1 MPQLLIFFVALLLL
15 EGCATNGQSVSP
27 VIERIS
33 EEELSRIMPQPLATL
48 SMDDLVRL
56 SKEGMTAAQ
65 IIEQI
70 KSSNSMYD
78 LTPSQS
84 LLLSKQGVDSQI
96 LDYIHTSRELAVRN
110 SIADE
115 INKREKIKREEL
127 ESLKRQQLRAY
138 DPFCRNGPIG
148 VYPYGAYSSHFGTGF
163 GMRYGRPW
171 GCW

>member
-1 MPQLLIFFVALLLL
+1 MPKLLIFIVVLLLL
-15 EGCATNGQSVSP
+15 AGCATNGQSVP

-33 EEELSRIMPQPLATL
+33 EEELSRILPQPLATL
-48 SMDDLVRL
+48 SLNDLVSL
-56 SKEGMTAAQ
+56 SKEGMTATQ

-84 LLLSKQGVDSQI
+84 VLLSKQGVDSQI

-138 DPFCRNGPIG
+138 DPFCRNGPYG
-148 VYPYGAYSSHFGTGF
+148 VYPYGPYGSRFGIG
-163 GMRYGRPW
+163 YARPW

>member
-1 MPQLLIFFVALLLL
+1 MSKILIFLLVLLLL
-15 EGCATNGQSVSP
+15 TGCATNGQSLSP
-27 VIERIS
+27 LIERIS

-48 SMDDLVRL
+48 SLDDLVRL

-84 LLLSKQGVDSQI
+84 VLLSKQGIDIQI
-96 LDYIHTSRELAVRN
+96 LNYIHTSRELAVRN
-110 SIADE
+110 SVADE

-127 ESLKRQQLRAY
+127 GSLKRQQLRAY
-138 DPFCRNGPIG
+138 DPFCRNGPYG
-148 VYPYGAYSSHFGTGF
+148 MYPYGAYSSRFGTGF
-163 GMRYGRPW
+163 GIGYGRYW

>member
-1 MPQLLIFFVALLLL
+1 MPKLLIFFVALLLL

-96 LDYIHTSRELAVRN
+96 LDYIHTAASWPCAIVLQMKLISAKKLN
-110 SIADE
+110 
-115 INKREKIKREEL
+115 EK
-127 ESLKRQQLRAY
+127 S
-138 DPFCRNGPIG
+138 
-148 VYPYGAYSSHFGTGF
+148 
-163 GMRYGRPW
+163 
-171 GCW
+171 

>member
-1 MPQLLIFFVALLLL
+1 MPKLLIFIVVLLLL
-15 EGCATNGQSVSP
+15 AGCATNGQSVP

-33 EEELSRIMPQPLATL
+33 EEELSRILPQPLATL
-48 SMDDLVRL
+48 SLNDLVSL
-56 SKEGMTAAQ
+56 SKEGMTATQ
-65 IIEQI
+65 IIEEI

-84 LLLSKQGVDSQI
+84 VLLSKQGVDSQI

-138 DPFCRNGPIG
+138 DPFCRNGPYG
-148 VYPYGAYSSHFGTGF
+148 VYPYGPYGSRFGIG
-163 GMRYGRPW
+163 YARPW

>member
-1 MPQLLIFFVALLLL
+1 MPKLLIFIVVLLLL
-15 EGCATNGQSVSP
+15 AGCATNGQSVP

-33 EEELSRIMPQPLATL
+33 EEELSRILPQPLATL
-48 SMDDLVRL
+48 SLNDLVRL
-56 SKEGMTAAQ
+56 SKEGMTATQ

-84 LLLSKQGVDSQI
+84 VLLSKQGVDSKI

-138 DPFCRNGPIG
+138 DPFCRNGPYG
-148 VYPYGAYSSHFGTGF
+148 VYPYGPYGSRFGIG
-163 GMRYGRPW
+163 YARPW

>member
-1 MPQLLIFFVALLLL
+1 MPKLLIFIVVLLLL
-15 EGCATNGQSVSP
+15 AGCATNGQSVP

-33 EEELSRIMPQPLATL
+33 EEELSRILPQPLATL
-48 SMDDLVRL
+48 SLNDLVSL
-56 SKEGMTAAQ
+56 SKEGMTATQ

-115 INKREKIKREEL
+115 IIKREKIKREEL

-138 DPFCRNGPIG
+138 DPFCRNGPYG
-148 VYPYGAYSSHFGTGF
+148 VYPYGPYGSRFGIG
-163 GMRYGRPW
+163 YARPW

>member
-1 MPQLLIFFVALLLL
+1 MPKLLIFIVVLLLL
-15 EGCATNGQSVSP
+15 AGCATNGQSVP

-33 EEELSRIMPQPLATL
+33 EEELSRILPQPLATL
-48 SMDDLVRL
+48 SLNDLVRL
-56 SKEGMTAAQ
+56 SKEGMTATQ

-84 LLLSKQGVDSQI
+84 VLLSKQGVDSQI

-138 DPFCRNGPIG
+138 DPFCRNGPYG
-148 VYPYGAYSSHFGTGF
+148 VYPYGPYGSRFGIG
-163 GMRYGRPW
+163 YARPW

>member
-1 MPQLLIFFVALLLL
+1 MPKLLIFIVVLLLL
-15 EGCATNGQSVSP
+15 AGCATNGQSVP
-27 VIERIS
+27 LIERIS
-33 EEELSRIMPQPLATL
+33 EEELSRILPQPLATL
-48 SMDDLVRL
+48 SLDDLVRL
-56 SKEGMTAAQ
+56 SKEGMTATQ

-78 LTPSQS
+78 LTPTQS
-84 LLLSKQGVDSQI
+84 VLLSKQGVDSQI

-138 DPFCRNGPIG
+138 DPFCRNGPYG
-148 VYPYGAYSSHFGTGF
+148 VYPYGQYGSHFGIG
-163 GMRYGRPW
+163 YARPW

>member
-1 MPQLLIFFVALLLL
+1 MPKLLIFFVALLLL

-138 DPFCRNGPIG
+138 DPFCRNGPYG
-148 VYPYGAYSSHFGTGF
+148 VYPYGPYGSGF
-163 GMRYGRPW
+163 GIGYARPW

>member
-1 MPQLLIFFVALLLL
+1 MPKLLIFIVVLLLL
-15 EGCATNGQSVSP
+15 AGCATNGQSVP

-33 EEELSRIMPQPLATL
+33 EEELSRILPQPLATL
-48 SMDDLVRL
+48 SLNDLVSL
-56 SKEGMTAAQ
+56 SKEGMTATQ

-84 LLLSKQGVDSQI
+84 VLLSKQGVDSQI

-138 DPFCRNGPIG
+138 DPFCRNGPYG
-148 VYPYGAYSSHFGTGF
+148 VYPYGPYGSGF
-163 GMRYGRPW
+163 GIGYARPW

>member
-1 MPQLLIFFVALLLL
+1 MSKLLILCVVLLLL
-15 EGCATNGQSVSP
+15 AGCATNGQSVSP

-48 SMDDLVRL
+48 SLDDLVRL

-84 LLLSKQGVDSQI
+84 VLLSKQGVDSQI

-138 DPFCRNGPIG
+138 DPFCRNGRYG
-148 VYPYGAYSSHFGTGF
+148 VYPYGAYSSRFGTGF
-163 GMRYGRPW
+163 GIGYGRPW

>member
-1 MPQLLIFFVALLLL
+1 MSKILIFLGVLLS
-15 EGCATNGQSVSP
+15 GCATNGQSVSP

-48 SMDDLVRL
+48 SLDDLVRL
-56 SKEGMTAAQ
+56 SKEGMTAAK

-70 KSSNSMYD
+70 KASNSMYD

-84 LLLSKQGVDSQI
+84 VLLSKQGVDSQI
-96 LDYIHTSRELAVRN
+96 LDYMHTSRELAVRN

-138 DPFCRNGPIG
+138 DPFCRNGPYG
-148 VYPYGAYSSHFGTGF
+148 VYPYGAYGSRFGIG
-163 GMRYGRPW
+163 YARPW

>member
-1 MPQLLIFFVALLLL
+1 MPKLLIFIVVLLLL
-15 EGCATNGQSVSP
+15 AGCATNGQSVP

-33 EEELSRIMPQPLATL
+33 EEELSRILPQPLATL
-48 SMDDLVRL
+48 SLNDLVSL
-56 SKEGMTAAQ
+56 SKEGMTATQ

-84 LLLSKQGVDSQI
+84 VMLSKLGVDSQI

-138 DPFCRNGPIG
+138 DPFCRNGPYG
-148 VYPYGAYSSHFGTGF
+148 VYPYGPYGSRFGIG
-163 GMRYGRPW
+163 YARPW

>member
-1 MPQLLIFFVALLLL
+1 MLV
-15 EGCATNGQSVSP
+15 GCATNGQHVSP

-48 SMDDLVRL
+48 SLDDLVRL
-56 SKEGMTAAQ
+56 SKDGMTAAQ

-70 KSSNSMYD
+70 KASNSMYD

-84 LLLSKQGVDSQI
+84 VLLSKQGVDSQI

-127 ESLKRQQLRAY
+127 ENLKRQQLRAY
-138 DPFCRNGPIG
+138 DPFCRHVPYGM
-148 VYPYGAYSSHFGTGF
+148 YPYGAYGSRFGAGF
-163 GMRYGRPW
+163 GIGYARPW

>member
-1 MPQLLIFFVALLLL
+1 MPKLLIFIVVLLLL
-15 EGCATNGQSVSP
+15 AGCATNGQSVP

-33 EEELSRIMPQPLATL
+33 EEELSRILPQPLATL
-48 SMDDLVRL
+48 SLNDLVSL
-56 SKEGMTAAQ
+56 SKEGMTATQ

-138 DPFCRNGPIG
+138 DPFCRNGPYG
-148 VYPYGAYSSHFGTGF
+148 VYPYGPYGSRFGIG
-163 GMRYGRPW
+163 YARPW

>member
-1 MPQLLIFFVALLLL
+1 MSKILIFLGALLLL
-15 EGCATNGQSVSP
+15 SGCATNGQTVSP

-48 SMDDLVRL
+48 SLDDLVRL

-84 LLLSKQGVDSQI
+84 VLLSKQGVDSQI

-115 INKREKIKREEL
+115 INRREKIKREEL
-127 ESLKRQQLRAY
+127 ERLKRQQLRAY
-138 DPFCRNGPIG
+138 DPFCRNVPYGM
-148 VYPYGAYSSHFGTGF
+148 YPYGAFSSRFGTGF
-163 GMRYGRPW
+163 GIGYGRPW

>member
-1 MPQLLIFFVALLLL
+1 
-15 EGCATNGQSVSP
+15 

-48 SMDDLVRL
+48 SLDDLVRL

-84 LLLSKQGVDSQI
+84 VLLSKQGVDSQI

-115 INKREKIKREEL
+115 INKREKIKRVEL

-138 DPFCRNGPIG
+138 DPFCRNGPYG
-148 VYPYGAYSSHFGTGF
+148 VYPYGQYGSHFGIG
-163 GMRYGRPW
+163 YARPW

>member
-1 MPQLLIFFVALLLL
+1 MPKLLIFIVVLLLL
-15 EGCATNGQSVSP
+15 AGCATNGQSVP

-33 EEELSRIMPQPLATL
+33 EEELSRILPQPLATL
-48 SMDDLVRL
+48 SLNDLVSL
-56 SKEGMTAAQ
+56 SKEGMTATQ

-84 LLLSKQGVDSQI
+84 VLLSKQGVDSKI

-138 DPFCRNGPIG
+138 DPFCRNGPYG
-148 VYPYGAYSSHFGTGF
+148 VYPYGPYGSRFGIG
-163 GMRYGRPW
+163 YARPW

>member
-1 MPQLLIFFVALLLL
+1 MPKLLIFIIVLLLA
-15 EGCATNGQSVSP
+15 GCATKGQSISP

-56 SKEGMTAAQ
+56 SKEGMTATQ

-127 ESLKRQQLRAY
+127 ESLKRQQIRSY
-138 DPFCRNGPIG
+138 DPFCRNGPYG
-148 VYPYGAYSSHFGTGF
+148 VYPYGAYGSRFGTGF
-163 GMRYGRPW
+163 GIGYARPW

>member
-1 MPQLLIFFVALLLL
+1 MPKLLIFIVVLLLL
-15 EGCATNGQSVSP
+15 AGCATNGQSVP

-33 EEELSRIMPQPLATL
+33 EEELSRILPQPLATL
-48 SMDDLVRL
+48 SLNDLVSL
-56 SKEGMTAAQ
+56 SKEGMTATQ

-84 LLLSKQGVDSQI
+84 VLLSKQGVDSQI

-138 DPFCRNGPIG
+138 DPFCRNGPYG
-148 VYPYGAYSSHFGTGF
+148 VYPYGAYSSRFGTGF
-163 GMRYGRPW
+163 GIGYGRPW

>member
-1 MPQLLIFFVALLLL
+1 MSKLLILSLVLLLL
-15 EGCATNGQSVSP
+15 AGCATNGQSVSP

-48 SMDDLVRL
+48 SLDDLVRL

-84 LLLSKQGVDSQI
+84 VLL
-96 LDYIHTSRELAVRN
+96 
-110 SIADE
+110 
-115 INKREKIKREEL
+115 
-127 ESLKRQQLRAY
+127 
-138 DPFCRNGPIG
+138 
-148 VYPYGAYSSHFGTGF
+148 
-163 GMRYGRPW
+163 
-171 GCW
+171 

>member
-1 MPQLLIFFVALLLL
+1 MSKILIFIGALLLL
-15 EGCATNGQSVSP
+15 SGCATNGQTVSP

-48 SMDDLVRL
+48 SLDDLVRL

-84 LLLSKQGVDSQI
+84 VLLSKQGVDSQI

-115 INKREKIKREEL
+115 INRREKIKREEL
-127 ESLKRQQLRAY
+127 ERLKRQQLRAY
-138 DPFCRNGPIG
+138 DPFCRNVPYGM
-148 VYPYGAYSSHFGTGF
+148 YPYGAFSSRFGTGF
-163 GMRYGRPW
+163 GIGYGRPW

>member
-1 MPQLLIFFVALLLL
+1 MPKLLIFIVVVLLLA
-15 EGCATNGQSVSP
+15 GCATNGQSVP
-27 VIERIS
+27 LIERIS
-33 EEELSRIMPQPLATL
+33 EEELSRILPQPLATL
-48 SMDDLVRL
+48 SLDDLVRL
-56 SKEGMTAAQ
+56 STEGMTAAQ

-84 LLLSKQGVDSQI
+84 VLLSKKGVDSQI

-115 INKREKIKREEL
+115 INKREKIKRVEL

-138 DPFCRNGPIG
+138 DPFCRNGPYG
-148 VYPYGAYSSHFGTGF
+148 VYPYGQYGSHFGIG
-163 GMRYGRPW
+163 YARPW